1 MAEIRTA
8 ATILLGPGQQ
18 IREVDIVNDFR
29 KQEAH
34 KDACLLFLYIY
45 EPVSMVI

>member
-34 KDACLLFLYIY
+34 KRRL
-45 EPVSMVI
+45 PVVFVHL